1 MKILMARHGQSQWQ
15 VEGDSAGGDSPLSPT
30 GESQAHHLGRYLA
43 ANEALNIAAIYTSDL
58 QRAHRTAEIVAGHLE
73 LPLNIELDLRE
84 FESFDT
90 GWAPSPTSIW
100 DASPEAALASPYLA
114 YREQILRVLQRIVAA
129 HPDDATVLLIAH
141 GGTIGVILRL
151 IIGSDTPRIWARNAA
166 LHAIEWHRPDWGPHW
181 ILHYLNCMEYLPQ
194 DLRTG

>member
-30 GESQAHHLGRYLA
+30 GELQAQHLGRYLA
-43 ANEALNIAAIYTSDL
+43 AKEALDIAAIYTSDL
-58 QRAHRTAEIVAGHLE
+58 QRAHRTAEIAAEHLE
-73 LPLNIELDLRE
+73 LPFNVELDLRE
-84 FESFDT
+84 FESFDQ
-90 GWAPSPTSIW
+90 GWAPAPTSIW
-100 DASPEAALASPYLA
+100 DASPEAALASRYLA
-114 YREQILRVLQRIVAA
+114 YRERVQSVLQRIVAA
-129 HPDDATVLLIAH
+129 HPDDATILIIAH

-151 IIGSDTPRIWARNAA
+151 VIGSDTPRLWARNAA
-166 LHAIEWHRPDWGPHW
+166 LHAIEWHRPGWGPHW

>member
-15 VEGDSAGGDSPLSPT
+15 VEGDSAGGDSPLTPT
-30 GESQAHHLGRYLA
+30 GESQAHHLGRYLS
-43 ANEALNIAAIYTSDL
+43 ERDPQIAALYTSDL
-58 QRAHRTAEIVAGHLE
+58 QRAHRTAEIVAEHLG
-73 LPLNIELDLRE
+73 LPLNVEHGLRE
-84 FESFDT
+84 FESFDQ

-100 DASPEAALASPYLA
+100 DATPESALAATYLA
-114 YREQILRVLQRIVAA
+114 YREQIQRVLQRIVAA

-151 IIGSDTPRIWARNAA
+151 VIGSDTPRIWARNAA
-166 LHAIEWHRPDWGPHW
+166 LHAIEWHRPGWGPHW